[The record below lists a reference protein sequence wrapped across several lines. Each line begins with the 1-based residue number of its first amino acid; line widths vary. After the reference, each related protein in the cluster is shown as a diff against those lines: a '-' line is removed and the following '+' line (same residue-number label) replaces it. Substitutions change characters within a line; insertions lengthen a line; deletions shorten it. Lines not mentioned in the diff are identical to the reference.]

1 MYEQYW
7 RLQRPAFRSQAPAD
21 FFFAGRSQQAALL
34 KLQYLVEQR
43 QGIAVLTGSAGTG
56 KTFLL
61 ESFRQ
66 QLPTTT
72 GPVVDILFPQL
83 TADELLSYLVA
94 KLRQGDH
101 EPDRGSDKRDRVLQ
115 RLELQLGHWAEQGR
129 HPLILIDDAQLIEDQ
144 HVFQMLQQLL
154 NYRRT
159 GGPEFSIIL
168 CGQPELVGQIRHHPA
183 LQERLAFVCAVQPL
197 SAEETAEYVQH
208 RLRAAG
214 GSDVIFDAASLETI
228 HQLSRGL
235 PRRIN
240 RLCDFAL
247 LVGYADQLERISPT
261 EIEAVAAELC
271 PIAA

>member
-21 FFFAGRSQQAALL
+21 FFFAGQSQQAALL

-43 QGIAVLTGSAGTG
+43 QGIAVLTGAAGAG

-61 ESFRQ
+61 EAFRQ
-66 QLPTTT
+66 RLPAAT
-72 GPVVDILFPQL
+72 GPVVDVLFPQL
-83 TADELLSYLVA
+83 TADELLNYIVA
-94 KLRQGDH
+94 KLRDSAFDPEHGGD
-101 EPDRGSDKRDRVLQ
+101 RRDRVLQ
-115 RLELQLGHWAEQGR
+115 RLEQQLEHWIAQGR
-129 HPLILIDDAQLIEDQ
+129 RPLILIDDAQLIEDQ

-159 GGPEFSIIL
+159 GGSEFSVIL

-183 LQERLAFVCAVQPL
+183 LQERLAFICAVQPL
-197 SAEETAEYVQH
+197 TAEETAAYVQH

-214 GSDVIFDAASLETI
+214 GSDVIFDAASLDAVY
-228 HQLSRGL
+228 QLSRGL

-247 LVGYADQLERISPT
+247 LVGYADQLERISPK